1 MPVLFC
7 LTRGLLTTKGGER
20 GTTCNGQYG
29 EALGGGGGGV
39 GFRFQAS
46 AVIQK

>member
-29 EALGGGGGGV
+29 EALGGGGGGWV
-39 GFRFQAS
+39 PF
-46 AVIQK
+46 